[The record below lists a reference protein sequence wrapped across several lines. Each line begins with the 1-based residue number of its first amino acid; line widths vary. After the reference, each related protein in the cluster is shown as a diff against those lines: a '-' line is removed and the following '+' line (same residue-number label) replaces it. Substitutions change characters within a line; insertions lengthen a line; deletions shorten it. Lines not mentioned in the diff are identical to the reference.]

1 MSQRFIELID
11 VVCFKKLKLLKDS
24 WRFDDLVGDFRYGL
38 KGGVEFSPERIA
50 SSLRALKSLE
60 YQDNKIVKEAVL
72 KVILFLS

>member
-1 MSQRFIELID
+1 
-11 VVCFKKLKLLKDS
+11 LLKDS

-72 KVILFLS
+72 KVHNKGLRDSRKFFCLNCLLQEYL